1 MVTVSVNRRTTGS
14 GERVTDWGKH
24 TNSLVFHSLSAHCI
38 ETFVKTCQAHNFMIG
53 SGASDLSLSKALNYP
68 KENIPSKSKQAVVL
82 VQFALFA
89 ISAASLL

>member
-1 MVTVSVNRRTTGS
+1 
-14 GERVTDWGKH
+14 
-24 TNSLVFHSLSAHCI
+24 
-38 ETFVKTCQAHNFMIG
+38 MIG

-89 ISAASLL
+89 ISAASPLRKMMNQALL